1 MRFKNDFNMHQA
13 GGKVRRGLY
22 ILPLIEFFLIL
33 KNKKTLLIS
42 KGFKNK

>member
-1 MRFKNDFNMHQA
+1 MHQA
-13 GGKVRRGLY
+13 GGKVRGLY